1 MPALFRQHTYNYD
14 VLHHHVI
21 ILIAG
26 SRMGKVSQIEAER
39 RLLANALLDIANQ
52 RFVLLS
58 ESCIPLYNFST
69 VYSYLIHSNET
80 FVEVYD
86 DPGVDGRGRYYF
98 IDYPGITLDQ
108 WSKGSQ
114 WFEIDRDLAI
124 EVVSDRIYF
133 PLFLRCK
140 GECFAEEHYL
150 PTFVYMKFAA
160 NSAYR
165 SLTWADW
172 TKGGAHPTEYTSTNV
187 TFELLN
193 SLRNGYGRRCEYNG
207 RSTDVCFLFARK
219 FPPTTLDSLLRI
231 APNIMHFSNT

>member
-26 SRMGKVSQIEAER
+26 SRMGR
-39 RLLANALLDIANQ
+39 FLWLLDIANQ